1 MPKATPSLILVMPP
15 QKGLLNGFANGLASI
30 ADFVRGKLPT
40 LPVHLYDLSQESIGS
55 TKAAILRRGIPL
67 TNDTV
72 VGITTT
78 TASYYAALHVAA
90 AFKELAEVAGLNI
103 TTIFGGH
110 HAGSDA
116 EVVLRAHRKIVD
128 YVVIGEG
135 EVAMIEF
142 LRSYPDVRSTPGLA
156 FLNGENYSANRPAAP
171 LSQVQLDSIPI
182 ALENNGT
189 LGVAGKFGHITYVS
203 ARGCPLGCAFCAV
216 GNQRIRAK
224 SVPRVINDVRQLV
237 SLGYSRIAIE
247 DNFFAHTL
255 QRTKELCEAL
265 IGLRHSGLEFTWDCQ
280 TRVESMD
287 REGLVE
293 LLERAGCDAVYLG
306 VESLNP
312 DQLRYLNKTPNPENY
327 LDRLQKRV
335 VPALLAS
342 NVQCY
347 INLQFGLPGET
358 DEHHARTKEILKT
371 VGARAKNLG
380 KTVTIFPQLHVV
392 YPGTAHF
399 QQGLLAGKY
408 PRNVFEKF
416 TAWEAM
422 QAPVLN
428 WLGRHFAHGT
438 GGIPVGILNPR
449 VLQSGRFAG
458 RSLNTI
464 DPDAITRID
473 SILSDLDQ
481 MDGIEVFKYGKY
493 LAGEEISS
501 NLITTHQ
508 PKLPIESRAACGG

>member
-1 MPKATPSLILVMPP
+1 
-15 QKGLLNGFANGLASI
+15 
-30 ADFVRGKLPT
+30 
-40 LPVHLYDLSQESIGS
+40 
-55 TKAAILRRGIPL
+55 
-67 TNDTV
+67 
-72 VGITTT
+72 
-78 TASYYAALHVAA
+78 
-90 AFKELAEVAGLNI
+90 
-103 TTIFGGH
+103 
-110 HAGSDA
+110 
-116 EVVLRAHRKIVD
+116 
-128 YVVIGEG
+128 
-135 EVAMIEF
+135 
-142 LRSYPDVRSTPGLA
+142 
-156 FLNGENYSANRPAAP
+156 
-171 LSQVQLDSIPI
+171 
-182 ALENNGT
+182 
-189 LGVAGKFGHITYVS
+189 
-203 ARGCPLGCAFCAV
+203 
-216 GNQRIRAK
+216 
-224 SVPRVINDVRQLV
+224 
-237 SLGYSRIAIE
+237 
-247 DNFFAHTL
+247 
-255 QRTKELCEAL
+255 
-265 IGLRHSGLEFTWDCQ
+265 
-280 TRVESMD
+280 
-287 REGLVE
+287 
-293 LLERAGCDAVYLG
+293 
-306 VESLNP
+306 
-312 DQLRYLNKTPNPENY
+312 
-327 LDRLQKRV
+327 
-335 VPALLAS
+335 
-342 NVQCY
+342 
-347 INLQFGLPGET
+347 
-358 DEHHARTKEILKT
+358 

-380 KTVTIFPQLHVV
+380 KTVTIVPQLHVV

>member
-1 MPKATPSLILVMPP
+1 MHNVTPSLILIMPP

-30 ADFVRGKLPT
+30 ADFVRDKLPT
-40 LPVHLYDLSQESIGS
+40 LPIRLYDLSQESVNAV
-55 TKAAILRRGIPL
+55 KAAILRRGIPL

-78 TASYYAALHVAA
+78 TASYHAALHVAS
-90 AFKELAEVAGLNI
+90 AFKEVAKFANLNV
-103 TTIFGGH
+103 TIVLGGH

-116 EVVLRAHRKIVD
+116 EVVLRSHREIVD

-135 EVAMIEF
+135 EIAMVEF
-142 LRSYPDVRSTPGLA
+142 LRNYPNVRSTPGLA
-156 FLNGENYSANRPAAP
+156 FLNGENYTANRSAML
-171 LSQVQLDSIPI
+171 LSQAHLDSIPI
-182 ALENNGT
+182 AFKNNGA

-216 GNQRIRAK
+216 GNQKIRAK
-224 SVPRVINDVRQLV
+224 SVPRVIDDVRQLV
-237 SLGYSRIAIE
+237 ALGYSRIAIE

-265 IGLRHSGLEFTWDCQ
+265 IELRRTGLEFTWDCQ

-287 REGLVE
+287 RVGLIE
-293 LLERAGCDAVYLG
+293 LMESAGCEAVYLG

-312 DQLRYLNKTPNPENY
+312 DQLRYLNKTPSPENY
-327 LDRLQKRV
+327 LDRLQNRV

-342 NVQCY
+342 NVQGY
-347 INLQFGLPGET
+347 INLQFGLPGEN
-358 DEHHARTKEILKT
+358 DQHHEQTKAVLSSIGESAWK
-371 VGARAKNLG
+371 LG
-380 KTVTIFPQLHVV
+380 KTVTVFPQLHVV
-392 YPGTAHF
+392 YPGTSHF
-399 QQGLLAGKY
+399 QQGLLAGKF
-408 PRNVFEKF
+408 PRDIFEQF
-416 TAWEAM
+416 TAWEAK

-449 VLQSGRFAG
+449 ALQSGRFAG
-458 RSLNTI
+458 KSLNII

-493 LAGEEISS
+493 LVSDEIPA
-501 NLITTHQ
+501 NLVK
-508 PKLPIESRAACGG
+508 PKLPSESRVACGE